1 MSTIDFKNLSQQL
14 RAELSRVN
22 NWRKIVRALSI
33 VVYLFV
39 FCWFVF
45 VLFGGFLAE
54 RVGWENYSVITQYIF
69 PVFIGFVVLNFAF
82 SRSLVKF
89 QEQEND
95 IMRNIMSAM
104 FPTVCFD
111 FASQLDYKILSGSK
125 LFNTSFSDPALG
137 TTTYGYL
144 EIPRGE
150 QTFYVADIGVSYGL
164 MNKLALNS
172 LTGYFVM
179 IYRYVLRPLFASRLE
194 SSGHNFRGMFGWC
207 RLEKTFKGSILILPD
222 HLEQKVGYLAQ
233 NIQGLKKRY
242 NARFMHLEDPDFE
255 KYFAVYADDEVA
267 ARMLLTPAMMRYI
280 TRLRETFGH
289 DMMLSFNKDT
299 FYYAAAMPDGFLC
312 LRKQA
317 LDNEHLLEQIYN
329 EINLSCHVADELKLN

>member
-1 MSTIDFKNLSQQL
+1 METIDFKSLSQQL

-39 FCWFVF
+39 FCWFMF
-45 VLFGGFLAE
+45 VLFGGYLVGH
-54 RVGWENYSVITQYIF
+54 VGWENYSQVTQYIF
-69 PVFIGFVVLNFAF
+69 PVFMGFVVLSFVF
-82 SRSLVKF
+82 SRSLMKF

-104 FPTVCFD
+104 FPSVCFD
-111 FASQLDYKILSGSK
+111 FSSQLDYKVLSGSK
-125 LFNTSFSDPALG
+125 LFNTSSSDPALG
-137 TTTYGYL
+137 TATYGYL

-150 QTFYVADIGVSYGL
+150 HTFYVADIGVSYGL

-179 IYRYVLRPLFASRLE
+179 LYRYVLRPLFASRFE
-194 SSGHNFRGMFGWC
+194 SSAHNFRGMFGWC
-207 RLEKTFKGSILILPD
+207 QLEKTFKGSILILPD

-233 NIQGLKKRY
+233 NVQGLKKRY

-255 KYFAVYADDEVA
+255 KYFAVYAEDEVA
-267 ARMLLTPAMMRYI
+267 ARMLLTPAMMRHI

-289 DMMLSFNKDT
+289 DMMLSFNKNT
-299 FYYAAAMPDGFLC
+299 FYYAAVMPDGFLC